1 MLASVAAS
9 AAAARALGYRGLAEL
24 IEQENMPPRAIARLF
39 AMTSS
44 RASRAGCSRDCVVVL
59 LAGALGRLRA
69 CPEGWDGEDER
80 QLALEALAGEPDPK
94 GVLVKLSREANRILS
109 EHWQEIAAA
118 A

>member
-24 IEQENMPPRAIARLF
+24 IEQEHMPPRAIARLF

-44 RASRAGCSRDCVVVL
+44 RASRAGCARDCVVVI

-69 CPEGWDGEDER
+69 HPDGWDGEEER
-80 QLALEALAGEPDPK
+80 QLALEALASEAHPAST
-94 GVLVKLSREANRILS
+94 LVQLARQAKRILA
-109 EHWQEIAAA
+109 EHWPEIASAA
-118 A
+118 

>member
-24 IEQENMPPRAIARLF
+24 IEQENLPPRAIARLF

-44 RASRAGCSRDCVVVL
+44 RASRAGCSRDCVVML
-59 LAGALGRLRA
+59 LAGALGRYHT
-69 CPEGWDGEDER
+69 CPLGWDGEDEW

-109 EHWQEIAAA
+109 EHWQEIASAA
-118 A
+118 

>member
-24 IEQENMPPRAIARLF
+24 IEQENLPPRAIARLF

-44 RASRAGCSRDCVVVL
+44 RASRAGCSRDCVVML
-59 LAGALGRLRA
+59 LAGALGRYHT
-69 CPEGWDGEDER
+69 CPLGWDGEDEW
-80 QLALEALAGEPDPK
+80 QLALEALAEEPDPK

-109 EHWQEIAAA
+109 EHWQEIASAA
-118 A
+118 